1 MKYYSCPV
9 CKITSS
15 GKLWNE
21 STIEKYGEDNIGL
34 IQTEEKDEL
43 LYVCPECK
51 EENDGYKINFVYED
65 E

>member
-21 STIEKYGEDNIGL
+21 STIEKYGN
-34 IQTEEKDEL
+34 QTEQEL
-43 LYVCPECK
+43 RNMAEMS
-51 EENDGYKINFVYED
+51 INTCV
-65 E
+65 